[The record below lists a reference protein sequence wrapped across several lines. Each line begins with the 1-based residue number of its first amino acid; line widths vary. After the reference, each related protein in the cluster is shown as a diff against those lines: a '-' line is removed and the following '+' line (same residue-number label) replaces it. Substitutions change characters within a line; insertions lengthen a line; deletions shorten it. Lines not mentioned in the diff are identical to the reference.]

1 MSTKVWTDKK
11 GTALRLRWNHD
22 GRRYQLSLGVKDD
35 NAGNAY
41 AQMIAGKITRDIEC
55 ENFDKTL
62 DRYQNTQKRRPKG
75 KVTRYSRLTAVELF
89 EQYIAHYQAEKNVS
103 HGSVL
108 KLQAI
113 ASKLTQF
120 LSTKPADKVT
130 DAAARDIIARWS
142 ETTSTQTLKA
152 YLYYLKACWDWA
164 EGKYQVTS
172 SNPWSEC
179 LDRARS
185 RGRNNPQPKQ
195 KKPFTIAEL
204 QAIIAAFKVHPQYSH
219 YTEFVIFLAHSACR
233 FGEAAG
239 LRWGSLGADF
249 STAWIGESISRGH
262 QNKKGTKTGKTRTIH
277 LPPTLQAMLVDRF
290 DRIQPQP
297 NDLVFPSPK
306 GLAIDDHRFRA
317 RAWKTI
323 LESCHIEWRTPYNLR
338 HSAISHA
345 LDRGANYIALAEQTG
360 HDKRVMLSTYAHA
373 IEQKCLFV
381 DFGGK

>member
-11 GTALRLRWNHD
+11 GTALRLRWNFD

-35 NAGNAY
+35 TVGNAY
-41 AQMIAGKITRDIEC
+41 AQMIAGKIKRDIEC

-62 DRYQNTQKRRPKG
+62 DRYQNSQKRRPRG
-75 KVTRYSRLTAVELF
+75 QVTRYARLTAVELF
-89 EQYIAHYQAEKNVS
+89 EQYIVHYQSEKDVS

-108 KLQAI
+108 RLQAI

-120 LSTKPADKVT
+120 LIDKPADKVT
-130 DAAARDIIARWS
+130 DTIARDVVVRWS
-142 ETTSTQTLKA
+142 ETTSTQILKA

-172 SNPWSEC
+172 PNPWIDS
-179 LDRARS
+179 LDRART
-185 RGRNNPQPKQ
+185 RGRNTPQQKQ
-195 KKPFTIAEL
+195 KKPFSIPEL
-204 QAIIAAFKVHPQYSH
+204 QAIITAFKVHPQYSH

-233 FGEAAG
+233 FGEVAG
-239 LRWGSLGADF
+239 LRWENLGAEF

-262 QNKKGTKTGKTRTIH
+262 QSRKGTKTGKTRTIQ
-277 LPPTLQAMLVDRF
+277 LSPTVRSMLVGRF
-290 DRIQPQP
+290 ERLNPKP
-297 NDLVFPSPK
+297 NDLVFLSPK

-317 RAWKTI
+317 RAWKTV
-323 LESCHIEWRTPYNLR
+323 LESCHIEYRSPYNLR

-345 LDRGANYIALAEQTG
+345 LHRGVNPIALAEQTG
-360 HDKRVMLSTYAHA
+360 HDKRVLLSTYAHA

-381 DFGGK
+381 EF